1 MNIEEQRS
9 AAHLNR
15 EIGRVLRV
23 WRAEKNMTQADV
35 ARAIHI
41 SPQQFQKYETGVSR
55 MELSRLFEI
64 CAVFGKSPS
73 AVLGALQM
81 DDPAIADISGTIAN
95 QTTSKLDIAQIV
107 GDKALTEQA
116 DLSFQVSEL
125 VAAFLRVG
133 DARERNVVLRMVRA
147 AGRPEPMADQDG

>member
-1 MNIEEQRS
+1 MNMEEQRS

-73 AVLGALQM
+73 AVLGALQI
-81 DDPAIADISGTIAN
+81 DDPAIADISGTIASSRSN
-95 QTTSKLDIAQIV
+95 TKLDIGRIV
-107 GDKALTEQA
+107 GDEALTEQA
-116 DLSFQVSEL
+116 DMSFQVSEV
-125 VAAFLRVG
+125 VAAFLRIA
-133 DARERNVVLRMVRA
+133 DPRDRDVVLRMVRA
-147 AGRPEPMADQDG
+147 AGRPDPGAE

>member
-1 MNIEEQRS
+1 MNMEEQRS

-73 AVLGALQM
+73 AVLGALQI
-81 DDPAIADISGTIAN
+81 DDPAIADISNSIA
-95 QTTSKLDIAQIV
+95 SKSSGKLDIAEIV
-107 GDKALTEQA
+107 GDEALTEQA

-125 VAAFLRVG
+125 VAAFLRIA
-133 DARERNVVLRMVRA
+133 DPRDRSVVLRMVRA
-147 AGRPEPMADQDG
+147 ASRSEPVAE